1 MNKHEI
7 PKDHPR
13 YLSLTVRESII
24 NGMHNKVVAEAGLI
38 AHGRGEAFDYI
49 LGEKTPLFALKQE
62 ELAVLTLL
70 EAKNPIISING
81 NVAAL
86 CPQDIVQ
93 FGKII
98 NAPLEINLF
107 YRSKEREQAIKN
119 VLLDAGANKIL
130 GIDPEYQEII
140 TELSHSRR
148 IIDSRGIAISDCVFV
163 PLEDG
168 DRTQAL
174 RKLGKTVITIDLNPL
189 SRTSLTASVAIT
201 NNIIRAVP
209 EMIKFAEKNKTNS
222 PELIKKRLIK
232 FNNQELLQD
241 SLKFMAERLILLSRE
256 EKLFDLG

>member
-1 MNKHEI
+1 MNIHEI

-70 EAKNPIISING
+70 EAKNPIISVNG

-98 NAPLEINLF
+98 KAPLEINLF
-107 YRSKEREQAIKN
+107 YRSKEREEAIKN
-119 VLLDAGANKIL
+119 VLLDAGADTIL
-130 GIDPEYQEII
+130 GIDPEYQEVI

-168 DRTQAL
+168 DRTQVL
-174 RKLGKTVITIDLNPL
+174 RKLGKTVIAVDLNPL

-222 PELIKKRLIK
+222 LDLIKKQLIK
-232 FNNQELLQD
+232 FNNKELLQD
-241 SLKFMAERLILLSRE
+241 SLKFMAERLILLSHK